1 MGKSKDVK
9 EVKRRRA
16 DPVDQVGSDEEVV
29 PVVDEK
35 TDSASYEKDAQI
47 SFKSP
52 EDIVNAL
59 SASNADLL
67 IQGFTHLREH
77 VKICNRSTEG
87 DSAEMQALR
96 ESCRRV
102 VYEWAEQS
110 REFEAVA
117 AAWQFAL
124 SNSVPRLDGLIPS
137 VISGL
142 LQAFDSPT
150 THKYGS
156 QLVRLVL
163 DGFMR
168 AVYRAF
174 NTPRSSACASIL
186 QMLYQMVVYSQG
198 EHADQLR
205 HSFDWTQKS
214 LTTLPMTRSNIVG
227 FSIRRLWIRFVLSF
241 FSAERCKTFN
251 QLLAA
256 RKVISS
262 LFQGVEKDTY
272 QELHTL
278 LESVFANIVLNE
290 EITRA
295 DKVRVFG
302 IHLVGNLVKASQ
314 NAQDITPQ
322 LVGIKSPALFVP
334 GQATSSEPL
343 TSDSLSALVTR
354 FLRGLMA
361 FPGHGI
367 CFKQYGLYTPPRR
380 LSDEATAAANDDDNM
395 QDVATF
401 SKNSSSTEMQDLCNS
416 QILRILVVC
425 INPSASKHMSSLAI
439 DIMRASP
446 ELIAPFW
453 RNYHCSFEPRLSL
466 SYLRNTGFAIKVM
479 SLPLPRESEARYS
492 APPRL
497 NTLVEHITPYPL
509 DPLLVGRG
517 LGAGAA
523 PLVRYRNLLLVD
535 VALRK
540 LGDARAWIR
549 AEAQAAA
556 GGGGEASKWM
566 QLDQR
571 LLAVVKQRIP
581 QCKHVVSIH
590 QHLLSLTEQS
600 GTQTEDL
607 REAEC
612 QHAVFSNALMR
623 VMSGYQSHFSE
634 GVLEAHFE
642 FGTLISGIHLPDV
655 VSVGKR
661 VTERIRNPMNAH
673 TLLYLL
679 HALRTAA
686 LVKWMTRVKPVEGSG
701 GQHTYLG
708 VILMV
713 YLFAV
718 QPELRLAARVVA
730 VGALQSTGLFDHD
743 VSGDE
748 ARCWLDALSM
758 VASPHAGRNT
768 RLAFIADG
776 GIAKGQ
782 SLVSFVED
790 AVLLSS
796 KLPYKYADRI
806 HASADDGGDQQL
818 PFSPLLAAVVE
829 AAILKLAFGAK
840 SQGSNWREEASVE
853 RIAGE
858 MLTTDMCGLVNE
870 VVCRVAESRGMEVTR
885 RLSQF
890 VPMAAALTMAPR
902 IAKLDGEKHP
912 QKVDDEKRYCAKIDS
927 AFADATRGT
936 VDYLLTTAA
945 AAAGVVTAQK
955 PAAGGRIDGAVE
967 AQLKRE
973 LASGCGNIEDGLSQ
987 LMTQLA
993 LALREHGLP
1002 VSAITEWLLAQA
1014 RVSVGGERQA
1024 VCIATITWISAYH
1037 RVGLDGHSLWDTPAF
1052 VDLSGEIL
1060 QIDDASFLLSMF
1072 RHLLSSKALVA
1083 LVGDNASAQRLL
1095 AHVLLA
1101 NKGSRQFSVYGVQL
1115 VRSLATQTAGAGGEQ
1130 VSKAVSFAFALI
1142 YAHMASID
1150 DRAQPLEQ
1158 YARALAPFMLESPQS
1173 VLDYNLS
1180 VLARRSAQIW
1190 ISPVAAGKTWHALLV
1205 RMETALLVPDMGT
1218 VQMVYLL
1225 SLLCVASPAAS
1236 EGSRSGLIRLLGEFA
1251 RGQPTQDALCA
1262 AATAVF
1268 TLLRDSQG
1276 SSDLEG
1282 LEHVRAA
1289 RAHLSTKVVGLWL
1302 SSLGSANS
1310 SSSSEGLLERAA
1322 QLATSTA
1329 IVVAN
1334 AVDSLSLSVVLARA
1348 QQLPRLEQAYSP
1360 ATAIDAA
1367 GGALGHLWQRA
1378 GDKSSYAGDSSRRA
1392 LLARIVAAD
1401 SHLGATVCAWMR
1413 RMLESPSELTGY
1425 RTHFLAALLRAMAT
1439 PCMREAAPGVIAWD
1453 GSTASQQLASLCL
1466 ALGASCLLSGSARL
1480 SEMASDADLLFVA
1493 NAFVQRSEDAAAI
1506 DALRRRLAKAA
1517 DVSPVV
1523 RATLLRSMALRSAA
1537 FPEQGDAAL
1546 AAFAALAAIA
1556 PLADDAALTG
1566 VVASAMEHCV
1576 HFAQRLGSGGVAADA
1591 AAKAVAAG
1599 FRSVDALSY
1608 SICLPFDAAEGLSA
1622 EELQQ
1627 RITQHPVA
1635 QYRVLA
1641 FTAMATHCIV
1651 SAAGLQPSAEL
1662 RWFSVLRR
1670 LLDCRLL
1677 SARMRVAGVGD
1688 LLALSVSGLWDLSK
1702 PSLSRWSASL
1712 DDYLTLDQLEGLMG
1726 AYGGTRALPDR
1737 VLLRVIGD
1745 YEQTT
1750 RQSIQRVALAFGP
1763 TAAAAYVKER
1773 VGRTRYAIDR
1783 DENDIGVVTE
1793 DTLSNAL
1800 LAVDSGKLFRTVL
1813 NFPVNHAAAA
1823 DPVAQLLNAVCGGG
1837 AKPGLD
1843 VNESALVYDAHFILA
1858 WVWTLVSSRVLV
1870 DIRRLFES
1878 NAAGLALV
1886 ALSSG
1891 DARTRKLAYFILD
1904 VLYARV
1910 ADAKNL
1916 HGQRQYLLLLDA
1928 LRNAIA
1934 DRSEAEF
1941 PRIPFAITIFV
1952 ATSLNVLMHP
1962 EHAMFADVN
1971 QLLLRRPYLRLN
1983 DIPLLRSALR
1993 SGANVR
1999 KQRTHVL
2006 RQAAQSA
2013 RAFDL
2018 SLAAFKNADFVN
2030 VTLVLAANPLGDVL
2044 TSRAAMTL
2052 LFHLTAAD
2060 NPRGLA
2066 LYISRHSSFVLAWI
2080 RQQVALE
2087 ANSLVE
2093 ASSRASLNGESAQSA
2108 LLMQPALAAL
2118 GNLTA
2123 LMRVVLRAVANYPL
2137 SVRADGTLLHDR
2149 FWVVQ
2154 SATQPN
2160 APGQTVALSVALQI
2174 LQALASSLEILQGS
2188 LAADFAQS
2196 ALILLRT
2203 CLDTARLLA
2212 DMQAGASDQQP
2223 PALRA
2228 PEIARN
2234 ALLALRAVEPV
2245 IARGDYALRYDPCS
2259 AASVAAAQFSES
2271 LFCND
2276 VVVESSH
2283 DMGSYACYCLCVD
2296 SLLAWCLDAPWTT
2309 CSLRESVD
2317 IVARAMA
2324 VGAHGARRAKA

>member
-1 MGKSKDVK
+1 
-9 EVKRRRA
+9 
-16 DPVDQVGSDEEVV
+16 
-29 PVVDEK
+29 
-35 TDSASYEKDAQI
+35 
-47 SFKSP
+47 
-52 EDIVNAL
+52 
-59 SASNADLL
+59 
-67 IQGFTHLREH
+67 
-77 VKICNRSTEG
+77 
-87 DSAEMQALR
+87 
-96 ESCRRV
+96 
-102 VYEWAEQS
+102 
-110 REFEAVA
+110 
-117 AAWQFAL
+117 
-124 SNSVPRLDGLIPS
+124 
-137 VISGL
+137 
-142 LQAFDSPT
+142 
-150 THKYGS
+150 
-156 QLVRLVL
+156 
-163 DGFMR
+163 
-168 AVYRAF
+168 
-174 NTPRSSACASIL
+174 
-186 QMLYQMVVYSQG
+186 MVVYSQG

-334 GQATSSEPL
+334 GQATSTEPL

-380 LSDEATAAANDDDNM
+380 LGDEAAAANDDDNM

-549 AEAQAAA
+549 AEARAAA

-590 QHLLSLTEQS
+590 QHLLSLAEQS

-661 VTERIRNPMNAH
+661 VTECIRNPMNAH

-701 GQHTYLG
+701 GSGQHTYLG

-743 VSGDE
+743 ASGDE
-748 ARCWLDALSM
+748 ARCWLEALSM

-806 HASADDGGDQQL
+806 HASADDDGSDQQL
-818 PFSPLLAAVVE
+818 PFSPLLAAVME
-829 AAILKLAFGAK
+829 AVILKLAFGAK

-858 MLTTDMCGLVNE
+858 MQTTDMCGLVNE

-912 QKVDDEKRYCAKIDS
+912 QKVDDEKRYCAKIES
-927 AFADATRGT
+927 AFADAARGT
-936 VDYLLTTAA
+936 VDYLLTTV
-945 AAAGVVTAQK
+945 AAGVVTAQK
-955 PAAGGRIDGAVE
+955 LTTDGRIDGAVDK
-967 AQLKRE
+967 QLKRE
-973 LASGCGNIEDGLSQ
+973 LASGCANIEDGLSQ

-993 LALREHGLP
+993 LALREHGLS

-1014 RVSVGGERQA
+1014 QGAAGGERQA

-1037 RVGLDGHSLWDTPAF
+1037 RVSLDGHSLWDTPAF
-1052 VDLSGEIL
+1052 VDLAGEIL

-1072 RHLLSSKALVA
+1072 RHLLSSKALVG
-1083 LVGDNASAQRLL
+1083 LVGDNTSAQRLL

-1115 VRSLATQTAGAGGEQ
+1115 VRSLATQTPGADGEQ
-1130 VSKAVSFAFALI
+1130 ASKAVSFAFALI

-1158 YARALAPFMLESPQS
+1158 YARSLAPFMLESPQS

-1205 RMETALLVPDMGT
+1205 RMETAFLVPDMGT
-1218 VQMVYLL
+1218 AQMVYLL

-1289 RAHLSTKVVGLWL
+1289 RAYLSTTVVSMWL
-1302 SSLGSANS
+1302 SSLGCANS
-1310 SSSSEGLLERAA
+1310 SSGGEGLLERAA
-1322 QLATSTA
+1322 QLATGTETA
-1329 IVVAN
+1329 VAN
-1334 AVDSLSLSVVLARA
+1334 AADGLSLSVELARV
-1348 QQLPRLEQAYSP
+1348 QQLPRLAQAYSP
-1360 ATAIDAA
+1360 GTAIDAA
-1367 GGALGHLWQRA
+1367 GGALEHLWQRA

-1401 SHLGATVCAWMR
+1401 SHLGATACAWMR
-1413 RMLESPSELTGY
+1413 RMLESPSEITVGY
-1425 RTHFLAALLRAMAT
+1425 RTHFLAALLHAMAA
-1439 PCMREAAPGVIAWD
+1439 PCMREAGSGRIAWD

-1466 ALGASCLLSGSARL
+1466 ALGASCLFGAGSSSRISARL
-1480 SEMASDADLLFVA
+1480 GELARDADLLFVA
-1493 NAFVQRSEDAAAI
+1493 NAFVQGSGDSAAI
-1506 DALRRRLAKAA
+1506 DALRRKLAKAA
-1517 DVSPVV
+1517 EVSLVV
-1523 RATLLRSMALRSAA
+1523 RATLLRSMVLRSAA

-1546 AAFAALAAIA
+1546 EAFAALAAIA
-1556 PLADDAALTG
+1556 PLADDMSLIS
-1566 VVASAMEHCV
+1566 VLASAMEHCV

-1599 FRSVDALSY
+1599 FRSVDALSH
-1608 SICLPFDAAEGLSA
+1608 SICLPFDAADGLSA

-1641 FTAMATHCIV
+1641 FTAMATHCVV
-1651 SAAGLQPSAEL
+1651 SAASLQPSADL
-1662 RWFSVLRR
+1662 PWFSVLRR

-1677 SARMRVAGVGD
+1677 SARMRVGGVGD
-1688 LLALSVSGLWDLSK
+1688 HLALSVSGLWDLSK

-1737 VLLRVIGD
+1737 VLLRVIAD

-1823 DPVAQLLNAVCGGG
+1823 ADPVALLLNAVCGGG

-1870 DIRRLFES
+1870 DIRRLFEC

-1928 LRNAIA
+1928 LRNAIT

-1941 PRIPFAITIFV
+1941 PRVPFAITIFA

-1993 SGANVR
+1993 SSANVR

-2066 LYISRHSSFVLAWI
+2066 LYVSRHSSFVLAWI

-2087 ANSLVE
+2087 TNSLAE

-2160 APGQTVALSVALQI
+2160 APGQTVALTVALQI

-2188 LAADFAQS
+2188 LAAEFAKS

-2228 PEIARN
+2228 PEIARC

-2245 IARGDYALRYDPCS
+2245 VARGDYALRYDPCS

-2271 LFCND
+2271 LFCNG
-2276 VVVESSH
+2276 VVVESPH

-2317 IVARAMA
+2317 TVARAMA
-2324 VGAHGARRAKA
+2324 VGAHGARRAKAWIREAQLMKASTIN

>member
-16 DPVDQVGSDEEVV
+16 DPVDQVDSDEEVV
-29 PVVDEK
+29 PGVDEK

-47 SFKSP
+47 SFKSS
-52 EDIVNAL
+52 EDIVHAL

-124 SNSVPRLDGLIPS
+124 GNSVPRLDGLIPS

-278 LESVFANIVLNE
+278 LESVFTNVVLNE
-290 EITRA
+290 DITRA

-380 LSDEATAAANDDDNM
+380 LGDEATAAANDDDNM

-549 AEAQAAA
+549 GEARAAA

-701 GQHTYLG
+701 SGQHTYLG

-806 HASADDGGDQQL
+806 RASADDDGGDDQL
-818 PFSPLLAAVVE
+818 LLPSSPLLAAVVE

-912 QKVDDEKRYCAKIDS
+912 QKVDDEKRYCAKIES

-936 VDYLLTTAA
+936 VDYLLTM
-945 AAAGVVTAQK
+945 AAGVVTAQK
-955 PAAGGRIDGAVE
+955 PAASGRIDGAVE

-973 LASGCGNIEDGLSQ
+973 LASGCTSIEDGLSQ

-993 LALREHGLP
+993 LALREHGLS

-1014 RVSVGGERQA
+1014 QGAAGGERQA

-1037 RVGLDGHSLWDTPAF
+1037 RVSLDGHSLWDTPAF
-1052 VDLSGEIL
+1052 VGLAGEIL

-1072 RHLLSSKALVA
+1072 RHLLSSKSLVA
-1083 LVGDNASAQRLL
+1083 LVGDNTSAQRLL

-1115 VRSLATQTAGAGGEQ
+1115 VRSLATQTPGADGEQ
-1130 VSKAVSFAFALI
+1130 VSKALSFAFALI
-1142 YAHMASID
+1142 YEHMTSID

-1158 YARALAPFMLESPQS
+1158 YARALVPFMLESPQS

-1205 RMETALLVPDMGT
+1205 RMETALLAPDMGT
-1218 VQMVYLL
+1218 AQMVYLL

-1236 EGSRSGLIRLLGEFA
+1236 EGSRSGLIRLLGDFA

-1289 RAHLSTKVVGLWL
+1289 RTYLSTKVVGLWL

-1310 SSSSEGLLERAA
+1310 SSSEGLLERAA
-1322 QLATSTA
+1322 QLATGTA
-1329 IVVAN
+1329 IAAN
-1334 AVDSLSLSVVLARA
+1334 AVDSLSLSVELARV
-1348 QQLPRLEQAYSP
+1348 QLPRLGQAYSP
-1360 ATAIDAA
+1360 DTAIDAA
-1367 GGALGHLWQRA
+1367 GSALEHLWQRA

-1392 LLARIVAAD
+1392 LLARIVSAD
-1401 SHLGATVCAWMR
+1401 SHLGAKACAWMH
-1413 RMLESPSELTGY
+1413 RMLESPSEITGY
-1425 RTHFLAALLRAMAT
+1425 RTHFLAALLRAMAA

-1453 GSTASQQLASLCL
+1453 GSAASQQLASLCL
-1466 ALGASCLLSGSARL
+1466 ALGACLFGAGSSRTSARL
-1480 SEMASDADLLFVA
+1480 SEMASDVDLLFVA
-1493 NAFVQRSEDAAAI
+1493 NTFVQRSEDAAAI
-1506 DALRRRLAKAA
+1506 EALRRRLAKAA

-1523 RATLLRSMALRSAA
+1523 RATLLRSMALRSAV
-1537 FPEQGDAAL
+1537 FPEQGDAGL

-1556 PLADDAALTG
+1556 PLADDAALSG

-1576 HFAQRLGSGGVAADA
+1576 HFAQRLGSGIAADA

-1599 FRSVDALSY
+1599 FRSVDALSH
-1608 SICLPFDAAEGLSA
+1608 SICLPFDAADGLSA

-1635 QYRVLA
+1635 QYRMLA

-1651 SAAGLQPSAEL
+1651 SAASLQPSAEL

-1677 SARMRVAGVGD
+1677 SARMRVSGVGD

-1726 AYGGTRALPDR
+1726 A
-1737 VLLRVIGD
+1737 
-1745 YEQTT
+1745 
-1750 RQSIQRVALAFGP
+1750 
-1763 TAAAAYVKER
+1763 
-1773 VGRTRYAIDR
+1773 
-1783 DENDIGVVTE
+1783 
-1793 DTLSNAL
+1793 
-1800 LAVDSGKLFRTVL
+1800 
-1813 NFPVNHAAAA
+1813 
-1823 DPVAQLLNAVCGGG
+1823 
-1837 AKPGLD
+1837 
-1843 VNESALVYDAHFILA
+1843 
-1858 WVWTLVSSRVLV
+1858 
-1870 DIRRLFES
+1870 
-1878 NAAGLALV
+1878 
-1886 ALSSG
+1886 
-1891 DARTRKLAYFILD
+1891 
-1904 VLYARV
+1904 
-1910 ADAKNL
+1910 
-1916 HGQRQYLLLLDA
+1916 
-1928 LRNAIA
+1928 
-1934 DRSEAEF
+1934 
-1941 PRIPFAITIFV
+1941 
-1952 ATSLNVLMHP
+1952 
-1962 EHAMFADVN
+1962 
-1971 QLLLRRPYLRLN
+1971 
-1983 DIPLLRSALR
+1983 
-1993 SGANVR
+1993 
-1999 KQRTHVL
+1999 
-2006 RQAAQSA
+2006 
-2013 RAFDL
+2013 
-2018 SLAAFKNADFVN
+2018 
-2030 VTLVLAANPLGDVL
+2030 
-2044 TSRAAMTL
+2044 
-2052 LFHLTAAD
+2052 
-2060 NPRGLA
+2060 
-2066 LYISRHSSFVLAWI
+2066 
-2080 RQQVALE
+2080 
-2087 ANSLVE
+2087 
-2093 ASSRASLNGESAQSA
+2093 
-2108 LLMQPALAAL
+2108 
-2118 GNLTA
+2118 
-2123 LMRVVLRAVANYPL
+2123 
-2137 SVRADGTLLHDR
+2137 
-2149 FWVVQ
+2149 
-2154 SATQPN
+2154 
-2160 APGQTVALSVALQI
+2160 
-2174 LQALASSLEILQGS
+2174 
-2188 LAADFAQS
+2188 
-2196 ALILLRT
+2196 
-2203 CLDTARLLA
+2203 
-2212 DMQAGASDQQP
+2212 
-2223 PALRA
+2223 
-2228 PEIARN
+2228 
-2234 ALLALRAVEPV
+2234 
-2245 IARGDYALRYDPCS
+2245 
-2259 AASVAAAQFSES
+2259 
-2271 LFCND
+2271 
-2276 VVVESSH
+2276 
-2283 DMGSYACYCLCVD
+2283 
-2296 SLLAWCLDAPWTT
+2296 
-2309 CSLRESVD
+2309 
-2317 IVARAMA
+2317 
-2324 VGAHGARRAKA
+2324 